1 MTVNQKNYQLMDRIG
16 KGGSSVVMRVMAEN
30 YKLLA
35 LKRVKLEDADEAAVR
50 GYKGEIDLLGKLKN
64 VERVVRLYDYEVD
77 NERQILHVV
86 SKLSPST
93 FLSHRMRS
101 YTVHSINLYATY
113 IDPI

>member
-1 MTVNQKNYQLMDRIG
+1 MDRIG

-35 LKRVKLEDADEAAVR
+35 LKRVKLDDADEAAVR

-77 NERQILHVV
+77 NDRQILHVV
-86 SKLSPST
+86 SQLFRQLCISKRHNPTLCAIT
-93 FLSHRMRS
+93 AL
-101 YTVHSINLYATY
+101 NCY
-113 IDPI
+113 IY